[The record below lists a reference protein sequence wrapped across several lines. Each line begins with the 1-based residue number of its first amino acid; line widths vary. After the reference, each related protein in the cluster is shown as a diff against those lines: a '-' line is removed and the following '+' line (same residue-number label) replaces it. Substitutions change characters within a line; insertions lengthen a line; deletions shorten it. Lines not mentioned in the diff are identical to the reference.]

1 MVIKKI
7 AKKPIKKAVKKIVK
21 PKEKLKELGL
31 VTHYFDKI
39 KVAVIKLKQPIKLGD
54 TIRII
59 GGEKTDFK
67 QTVKSMEVNHRK
79 ISRAKKGDD
88 LGIKIKE
95 VVREGYKVYKV

>member
-7 AKKPIKKAVKKIVK
+7 VKKSVKKLSLKKPVK
-21 PKEKLKELGL
+21 PKVKVIVAKPQVKLKELGL

-39 KVAVIKLKQPIKLGD
+39 CVAVIKLKQPIKIGD

-67 QTVKSMEVNHRK
+67 QTVKSMEVNHHLK
-79 ISRAKKGDD
+79 ICLSMNHFCK
-88 LGIKIKE
+88 
-95 VVREGYKVYKV
+95 YY